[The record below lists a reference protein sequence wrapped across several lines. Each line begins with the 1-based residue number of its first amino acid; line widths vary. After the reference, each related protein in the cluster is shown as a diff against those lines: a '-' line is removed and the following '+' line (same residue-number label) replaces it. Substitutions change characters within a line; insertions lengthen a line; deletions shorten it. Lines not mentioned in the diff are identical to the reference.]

1 MRGYA
6 CFVSAA
12 CLLAFVSAAAA
23 GPAVDAAARAEAL
36 VTEGKTTEALDAFD
50 AAYEALWNF
59 MPLGFRNVHL
69 VESSAGYGIYEEQA
83 DRSFRA
89 DERMAVYVEPVG
101 YSYAET
107 GDGYAID
114 LKTSLEIRDTD
125 GRVVAEAKDSVDR
138 LARDPPPQP
147 RIQYDAV
154 LPRPLH
160 AAGRLCGGV
169 QGPRHPFRQ
178 DRLLRGA
185 LHDASAGLSGRN
197 PWRLGSPRLPRRLA
211 LQTAIF

>member
-12 CLLAFVSAAAA
+12 CLLAFVSTAAA
-23 GPAVDAAARAEAL
+23 GPAVDAAAKAEAL
-36 VTEGKTTEALDAFD
+36 VAEGKPAEALDAFD

-59 MPLGFRNVHL
+59 MPLGFRNIHL

-89 DERMAVYVEPVG
+89 DDRMAVYVEPVG

-107 GDGYAID
+107 ADGYSID

-125 GRVVAEAKDSVDR
+125 GKVVAEAKD
-138 LARDPPPQP
+138 LWT
-147 RIQYDAV
+147 
-154 LPRPLH
+154 
-160 AAGRLCGGV
+160 
-169 QGPRHPFRQ
+169 
-178 DRLLRGA
+178 GA
-185 LHDASAGLSGRN
+185 LETRRRNREFNMTLSYLVPFMRPGDYVAVFMVRDGHSDKT
-197 PWRLGSPRLPRRLA
+197 GSFEVPFTMLPPS
-211 LQTAIF
+211 

>member
-125 GRVVAEAKDSVDR
+125 GRVVAEAKDLWTGSLETRRRNREFNMTLSYLVPFMRPGDYV
-138 LARDPPPQP
+138 AVFKVRDTHSDKTGSFEVPFTMLPP
-147 RIQYDAV
+147 A
-154 LPRPLH
+154 
-160 AAGRLCGGV
+160 
-169 QGPRHPFRQ
+169 
-178 DRLLRGA
+178 
-185 LHDASAGLSGRN
+185 
-197 PWRLGSPRLPRRLA
+197 
-211 LQTAIF
+211 